1 MRTVNVKAR
10 EAKKIEIMEKVFDF
24 YAESGLNNISM
35 KDIADKSGFNVASVY
50 QYFNDLD
57 DLIIQSTGYCMA
69 KVEDDFMAKA
79 PNNVEDLWKFID
91 EVPYWT
97 AKEHGKKYCLM
108 YQVYTSPKYKKY
120 GQEFFKGVDQRYT
133 EYAKSL
139 ESKLGIPYEKIT
151 PLIFILIRAS
161 VHYALFED
169 EFYLKSQL
177 SILKE
182 ALILFIDKYKGV
194 NTK

>member
-1 MRTVNVKAR
+1 MKLTFPLVGLKKVSKGCYAAVGVIDANDADAYKDDEKTRKEKL
-10 EAKKIEIMEKVFDF
+10 EAKK
-24 YAESGLNNISM
+24 
-35 KDIADKSGFNVASVY
+35 KDADY
-50 QYFNDLD
+50 Q
-57 DLIIQSTGYCMA
+57 
-69 KVEDDFMAKA
+69 V
-79 PNNVEDLWKFID
+79 ID

>member
-10 EAKKIEIMEKVFDF
+10 EAKKIEIMEKVFDC

-194 NTK
+194 NPK